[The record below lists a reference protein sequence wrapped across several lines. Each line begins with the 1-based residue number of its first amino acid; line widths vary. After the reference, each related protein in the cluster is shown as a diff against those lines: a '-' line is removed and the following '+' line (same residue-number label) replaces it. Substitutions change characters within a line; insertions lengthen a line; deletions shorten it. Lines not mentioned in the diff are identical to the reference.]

1 MLNHGVKDK
10 FVMVADYQTFTITIG
25 IMIGAAILFVAA
37 AAIIPVIVVTNRR

>member
-10 FVMVADYQTFTITIG
+10 FVMVADQTFTITIG
-25 IMIGAAILFVAA
+25 IIIGVAILFVAA